1 MKNIGIRTKW
11 NKSFLEKSLDFTKVT
26 GLFINGTHVSIYG
39 IDNKTVDKQK
49 FSTNIDFTGFVSI
62 FLYDTKVSINGIEK
76 QMKIKH
82 YF

>member
-39 IDNKTVDKQK
+39 IDNKTVDK
-49 FSTNIDFTGFVSI
+49 
-62 FLYDTKVSINGIEK
+62 
-76 QMKIKH
+76 
-82 YF
+82 

>member
-1 MKNIGIRTKW
+1 MLLFRKIPKP
-11 NKSFLEKSLDFTKVT
+11 LDFTKVT

-62 FLYDTKVSINGIEK
+62 FLYDTKVSINGIVK

-82 YF
+82 CY